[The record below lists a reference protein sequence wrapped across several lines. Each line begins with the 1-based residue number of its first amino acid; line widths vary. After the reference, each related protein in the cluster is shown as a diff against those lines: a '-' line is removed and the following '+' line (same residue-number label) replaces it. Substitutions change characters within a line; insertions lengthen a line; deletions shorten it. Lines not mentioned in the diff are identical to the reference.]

1 MAALLLEQTLN
12 GLQLGV
18 TLFLMAAGLTLV
30 FGVMDV
36 VNLAHGAFYMVG
48 AYLTAW
54 LARLTG
60 SFALALLGAVGLTA
74 LLGLLVE
81 RLAVSRL
88 YARDHLAHVL
98 GSFGLPATLETGRP

>member
-48 AYLTAW
+48 AYLTA
-54 LARLTG
+54 
-60 SFALALLGAVGLTA
+60 
-74 LLGLLVE
+74 
-81 RLAVSRL
+81 
-88 YARDHLAHVL
+88 
-98 GSFGLPATLETGRP
+98 

>member
-1 MAALLLEQTLN
+1 MLAHGIDRLLTFNTARLQALLRPDPASNPSERMAALLLEQTLN

-54 LARLTG
+54 LARETG
-60 SFALALLGAVGLTA
+60 SFALDSSAPSA
-74 LLGLLVE
+74 
-81 RLAVSRL
+81 
-88 YARDHLAHVL
+88 
-98 GSFGLPATLETGRP
+98 